1 MPTQQEI
8 QAAIDQIV
16 TGAKYPA
23 NSMRPLLTSILEFAS
38 AGQTQVFDG
47 LVANDTTMEDT
58 TLVLGYGVNIVITS
72 TAEDYA
78 CRLPVPVT
86 GRRVT
91 IVNRSTQP
99 VFLFPDYNEGVA
111 GRINN
116 LLPGQFATIPPDSNA
131 YDFTCIENPLPG
143 AWVFSAPA
151 TAQYDSGEI
160 TATTTGGLGELI
172 LGTSSDVFT
181 VGTPSFSADVDFSP
195 SRNTPINI
203 NGFAYNLLAT
213 NYACFKPIGINNNWN
228 AITKIKVYTNISSD
242 LGAFD
247 TPTINMKVAFGDC
260 YYKQGLDPLDVNNY
274 WGLSDSGS
282 GTYTG
287 LLLTSVVPGTV
298 PPTGVTTNI
307 GDDGTLYGEFVIGTD
322 FIYPSLDNPAATS
335 IVGDKYIGTGTWL
348 DGINL
353 EPADIYKSVWISI
366 NLKPNQVLTGVK
378 YRFFLEYM

>member
-1 MPTQQEI
+1 MASQAEI
-8 QAAIDQIV
+8 QTAIDEIV
-16 TGAKYPA
+16 AGGKYRA
-23 NSMRPLLTSILEFAS
+23 NEMRPLLTSMLEFAS

-47 LVANDTTMEDT
+47 LVANNTTMEDT
-58 TLVLGYGVNIVITS
+58 TLVLDYGVNIVV
-72 TAEDYA
+72 TATASDYA
-78 CRLPVPVT
+78 CRLPVPTT
-86 GRRVT
+86 GKRIT
-91 IVNRSTQP
+91 IVNRSTQA

-151 TAQYDSGEI
+151 IAQYDSGEI
-160 TATTTGGLGELI
+160 TATTTGAVGELV

-181 VGTPSFSADVDFSP
+181 VGSPSFSADVDFSP

-203 NGFAYNLLAT
+203 NGFAYNLFAT

-247 TPTINMKVAFGDC
+247 VPTTSMKIAYGDC
-260 YYKQGLDPLDVNNY
+260 YYKQGLDPLDINNY
-274 WGLSDSGS
+274 WGISDGGS
-282 GTYTG
+282 GTYTY
-287 LLLTSVVPGTV
+287 LLLTSVVPGTI
-298 PPTGVTTNI
+298 PPPGLTTNI
-307 GDDGTLYGEFVIGTD
+307 GDAGTLYGEFVIGTD

-366 NLKPNQVLTGVK
+366 NLRVNQVLTGVK